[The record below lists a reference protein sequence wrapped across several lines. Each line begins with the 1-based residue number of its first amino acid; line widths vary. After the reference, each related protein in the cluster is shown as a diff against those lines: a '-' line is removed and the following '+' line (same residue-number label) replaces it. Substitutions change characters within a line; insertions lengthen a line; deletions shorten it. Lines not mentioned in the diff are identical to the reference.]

1 MASSSSKETD
11 IEEEKKPLIPPESK
25 AEPENGSIYRQ
36 LFLGAVASCPG
47 IISGV
52 TIGYNATALEQLN
65 YDMEDTSWLASTVF
79 LGIAVGCSMIY
90 PVMEKYGRKPSLISS
105 CIIAIVGWLYLS
117 IRAGPPSLGK
127 LLIGRFITGVS
138 AGMTSAPAA
147 AYATECLSVENAEL
161 RAVLITWSTV
171 AMSIGI
177 LFSYVMGAMLAYYKV
192 ASLAVLI
199 SVFAFIM
206 VAIFIPESPSWLQSK
221 GRTGDAEWA
230 QKQLK
235 IKAPAKPTEG
245 STTQTSSTDTGSQPQ
260 LSFLDS
266 LKEFEKPEAYKPLL
280 IMIFFFFFQ
289 QFSGVYI
296 VITYMVDITRIAG
309 IVLFNPYFIT
319 VVGGTLILI
328 VSVGASFV
336 YPKTSVRAIA
346 CISGFGMA
354 CSMLFIAIYITV
366 RRSWLIGPTYSIVNF
381 LPLLA
386 LLCNIV
392 CSTIGFLILPWSMI
406 GDVFPLQVKGL
417 ASGVTTSLGYIFSFI
432 AIKMFPS
439 VSMGLGSAGTFY
451 FFGIMSVFGTL
462 FVYYYLPETRGK
474 TLEQVLDGWSKK
486 TKYDQQVETA

>member
-11 IEEEKKPLIPPESK
+11 IEEEKKPLIPQESK

-36 LFLGAVASCPG
+36 LFLGMVVVLPSIAAG
-47 IISGV
+47 MA
-52 TIGYNATALEQLN
+52 IGYSATNL
-65 YDMEDTSWLASTVF
+65 DSIPITISDGSWFASTVF
-79 LGIAVGCSMIY
+79 LGIAVGCSMVY
-90 PVMEKYGRKPSLISS
+90 PVMERFGRKPTLIGS

-117 IRAGPPSLGK
+117 MRAGPPTLGK
-127 LLIGRFITGVS
+127 LLIGRFITGLA
-138 AGMTSAPAA
+138 AGMTTAPAA

-177 LFSYVMGAMLAYYKV
+177 LFSYVMGALLPYYKV

-235 IKAPAKPTEG
+235 IKAPAKPAGG
-245 STTQTSSTDTGSQPQ
+245 STTQTSSTDTGSQAQ
-260 LSFLDS
+260 LSFIDS
-266 LKEFEKPEAYKPLL
+266 LKEFKKPEAYKPLL
-280 IMIFFFFFQ
+280 IMISFFFFQ

-296 VITYMVDITRIAG
+296 LITYMVDITRIAG

-319 VVGGTLILI
+319 IVGGTLILI

-354 CSMLFIAIYITV
+354 CSMLFIAIYITI
-366 RRSWLIGPTYSIVNF
+366 RRSWLIGPSYSIINF

-386 LLCNIV
+386 LFCNIIS
-392 CSTIGFLILPWSMI
+392 STIGFLILPWSMI
-406 GDVFPLQVKGL
+406 SDVFPLQVKGL

-432 AIKMFPS
+432 AVKMFPS
-439 VSMGLGSAGTFY
+439 FNLALGSSGTFY
-451 FFGIMSVFGTL
+451 FFGIMSVLGTM

-474 TLEQVLDGWSKK
+474 TLEEVLDGWSKK
-486 TKYDQQVETA
+486 TKYDQQETA